1 MSSNGYKLKYC
12 KTMNIIKTVLSLFF
26 SLVSVVVFADGY
38 KVKGIVVDSLGV
50 GETYATLRIY
60 IDTDTVKPVI
70 VGVTDIDGQFQQTIK
85 SAGKYRLNIHSVG
98 KQNIDIPFAVSTSSP
113 IVDLGTIIFFIEKL
127 LSEIKYPCILSTAV
141 DGC

>member
-1 MSSNGYKLKYC
+1 
-12 KTMNIIKTVLSLFF
+12 MNIIKTVLSLFF
-26 SLVSVVVFADGY
+26 SLVSVVVFADSY

-98 KQNIDIPFAVSTSSP
+98 KQNIDIPFAVSTSS
-113 IVDLGTIIFFIEKL
+113 L
-127 LSEIKYPCILSTAV
+127 LLI
-141 DGC
+141 